1 MKILLDEN
9 IDVRLKSYLLAPDLE
24 ITTVKEMK
32 QNGLKNGKLLQLITQ
47 YNIDCWIVVDK
58 NIPHQP
64 EYRESSVYD
73 HCVNMCIVIRLNS

>member
-32 QNGLKNGKLLQLITQ
+32 
-47 YNIDCWIVVDK
+47 
-58 NIPHQP
+58 
-64 EYRESSVYD
+64 
-73 HCVNMCIVIRLNS
+73 